1 MKKIIDVDNVFNS
14 DNLNG
19 KTIFITGAS
28 SGIGKACALACAAAG
43 ANVIM
48 AARRSEK
55 LKELATKIQAEFKVE
70 TLSLKLDITDSS
82 AVLNTFANLPKEWS
96 NIDILINNAGVA
108 LTKDHLNET
117 SLVDVQAMINTNL
130 NGLIYVTK
138 CVLPDM
144 LAKNNGHI
152 INIGSTAGHLPYAGG
167 SIYCATKAAVIAF
180 SDALKKDL
188 LGTALRVS
196 HISPGMVKTELSI
209 VRFKG
214 DKAKADAVYANTDP
228 LLAIDIAETVLFC
241 ITRPPHVNISEITV
255 YPTTQVSP
263 AIVHRKT

>member
-1 MKKIIDVDNVFNS
+1 MVT
-14 DNLNG
+14 NLNG
-19 KTIFITGAS
+19 KIVFITGAS
-28 SGIGKACALACAAAG
+28 SGIGEACALACAAAG
-43 ANVIM
+43 ANIIM

-55 LKELATKIQAEFKVE
+55 LQKLAVRIQAEFKAQ
-70 TLSLKLDITDSS
+70 TLSLQLDITDPV
-82 AVLNTFANLPKEWS
+82 AVSEAFAALPHEWS

-117 SLVDVQAMINTNL
+117 SITDIHTMINTNL

-138 CVLPDM
+138 CVLPNM
-144 LAKNNGHI
+144 LDKNNGHI
-152 INIGSTAGHLPYAGG
+152 INIGSTAGHIPYAGG
-167 SIYCATKAAVIAF
+167 SIYCATKAAIIAF

-214 DKAKADAVYANTDP
+214 DQAKADAVYANTDP
-228 LLAIDIAETVLFC
+228 LLAVDIAETVLFC
-241 ITRPPHVNISEITV
+241 ITRPAHVNISEITV

-263 AIVHRKT
+263 AIVHRRNMS